1 MRYRRSF
8 VVLALIA
15 LVATAIPATAALIG
29 GLKPSYVDP
38 RIAQRLSAQPTADV
52 VIGFR
57 TAPTNADVIALHKS
71 GFTGPFLRFDIVPA
85 VAATATAAAMS
96 AVRSNPR
103 VERVEFDAELPYTL
117 DRATAVGRVKP
128 LWNATYRSGGV
139 DVPGGITGK
148 GVTVALFDSGIDA
161 RHPDLLHKDL
171 ASKTGKESVTMAN
184 FAILGRTTGNE
195 LAGLLGPDVDSIT
208 GDSTGTDLLGEE
220 SEQDNL
226 IQANVAAVPMINSDN
241 GGHGTHCAG
250 VIAGRGKSSDGKFKG
265 VAWRAKLI
273 GLSGGEVLSV
283 ARGIAGMDWMY
294 LNAAKY
300 GIRVMSNS
308 WGPGALEDQ
317 PNSIL
322 RNAIERLVNDKA
334 ISVVFAAGNNG
345 GDGTAIQTTYA
356 SNAPSVISVA
366 NYFDRTGWVD
376 ASSSRG
382 LAGNPN
388 TWPDLAAP
396 GTQIISTAMVGGS
409 VTHYGSAQDG
419 LIQTIDPHGD
429 PIVVPAP
436 TPNTVSTSA
445 GGQDVIVGDYAS
457 MTGTSMAAPFVSG
470 VVALL
475 LEANPSLTPAQV
487 KEILRATANMPV
499 GHDYANDGYAI
510 GTGVVDAAEAVAVA
524 LRIKDGDSLAAAL
537 GNASLDLTSNP
548 AKLNQGSGPVTDN
561 SIPLVPGAPSPVTA
575 SGRIYQ
581 QGLVDPFLVGQPTL
595 VGGQPVD
602 LSARTIHSSDPG
614 IVLGAGTFEVN
625 FYVWRSGSVAR
636 GPYLGTVTADD
647 ADWQSTYTWTPPKTW
662 SGAFRLIAELSYN
675 SAVYQLFDIP
685 FRVQKAA
692 A

>member
-382 LAGNPN
+382 P
-388 TWPDLAAP
+388 
-396 GTQIISTAMVGGS
+396 
-409 VTHYGSAQDG
+409 
-419 LIQTIDPHGD
+419 
-429 PIVVPAP
+429 
-436 TPNTVSTSA
+436 
-445 GGQDVIVGDYAS
+445 GGQSEHVARPRRSRHADHLHGHGRRVGD
-457 MTGTSMAAPFVSG
+457 
-470 VVALL
+470 
-475 LEANPSLTPAQV
+475 
-487 KEILRATANMPV
+487 
-499 GHDYANDGYAI
+499 
-510 GTGVVDAAEAVAVA
+510 A
-524 LRIKDGDSLAAAL
+524 LRIGAGRPDPNHRPARRPDRGARAHAQHRLHLRRWPGRDRRRLRQHDGHLDGGAVRVGRRRAAA
-537 GNASLDLTSNP
+537 
-548 AKLNQGSGPVTDN
+548 
-561 SIPLVPGAPSPVTA
+561 
-575 SGRIYQ
+575 R
-581 QGLVDPFLVGQPTL
+581 
-595 VGGQPVD
+595 GQPV
-602 LSARTIHSSDPG
+602 AHP
-614 IVLGAGTFEVN
+614 GAGEGDSAGN
-625 FYVWRSGSVAR
+625 GQHA
-636 GPYLGTVTADD
+636 GGVTTTPTTATPS
-647 ADWQSTYTWTPPKTW
+647 ALAWSTPPKP
-662 SGAFRLIAELSYN
+662 SPSRCA
-675 SAVYQLFDIP
+675 
-685 FRVQKAA
+685 
-692 A
+692 